1 MLLLKVSPCQK
12 ASFVLL
18 LHWCL
23 IEGQALGIWELS
35 LYITLKNSCIKL
47 DVQGKRSK
55 NLSPEQ
61 TWEPCFLDPL
71 CFTERSSWSKS
82 EETTD
87 MMPVWTDGAK
97 ILKALVIS
105 MLLLEH
111 REGRVLFL
119 HNSGIQSLW
128 ALITNT
134 VSLFDIVIP
143 LFDWCIEL

>member
-35 LYITLKNSCIKL
+35 LYITWKIVAL
-47 DVQGKRSK
+47 
-55 NLSPEQ
+55 NLMYRGREVKIWAQSRRESRVFSTLSASQ
-61 TWEPCFLDPL
+61 R
-71 CFTERSSWSKS
+71 RSSWSKS
-82 EETTD
+82 EEATD

>member
-1 MLLLKVSPCQK
+1 MVWPYDNFRIINTAVLMWACSCLRFLPVKRQVLSCFFTGVWSKVRLWVSEKVKIWAQSRRESRVFSTLS
-12 ASFVLL
+12 AS
-18 LHWCL
+18 
-23 IEGQALGIWELS
+23 Q
-35 LYITLKNSCIKL
+35 
-47 DVQGKRSK
+47 R
-55 NLSPEQ
+55 
-61 TWEPCFLDPL
+61 
-71 CFTERSSWSKS
+71 RSSWSKS
-82 EETTD
+82 EEATD